1 MANELKRSERVI
13 IGGKELEA
21 QINPENITL
30 LQRYDRDMQMRELS
44 EKSIY
49 SYKCDIIAWFKYLVK
64 NQFNPIVTDLS
75 EDDIEE
81 FIFYTKEMGN
91 HTERIKRRMASI
103 SAFYKFLRKKKIIKE
118 NPMEFMDRPKK
129 GLPVVVQTFLTEEQY
144 ELMKLKLSECDN
156 LLLQTYAMLSISTMG
171 RVNAICNTQWEQ
183 IDYKERVINDVL
195 EKEGKIVT
203 LYFSEEVRDLL
214 LKLQSENLENKIDC
228 KYVFCTFNKDKWDKT
243 TNSTLGK
250 WTEKIGEMIGVPT
263 LHCHDF
269 RHSGSQLLSL
279 KGMSI
284 EKISEL
290 LNHSGLDVT
299 KNHYLRQDK
308 KKIQAEKDKFKL

>member
-1 MANELKRSERVI
+1 
-13 IGGKELEA
+13 
-21 QINPENITL
+21 
-30 LQRYDRDMQMRELS
+30 
-44 EKSIY
+44 
-49 SYKCDIIAWFKYLVK
+49 
-64 NQFNPIVTDLS
+64 
-75 EDDIEE
+75 
-81 FIFYTKEMGN
+81 
-91 HTERIKRRMASI
+91 
-103 SAFYKFLRKKKIIKE
+103 
-118 NPMEFMDRPKK
+118 MEFMDRSKK
-129 GLPVVVQTFLTEEQY
+129 GLPIVVQTFLTMQQY
-144 ELMKLKLSECDN
+144 ELMKSKLSECGN
-156 LLLQTYAMLSISTMG
+156 LLLQTYAMLSLSTMG

-183 IDYKERVINDVL
+183 VDFEERVINDVL

-214 LKLQSENLENKIDC
+214 LKLKEENLKNNIVCE
-228 KYVFCTFNKDKWDKT
+228 YVFCTFNDNKWDKC
-243 TNSTLGK
+243 TNSTLSE
-250 WTEKIGEMIGVPT
+250 WTKKVGEMIGVKT
-263 LHCHDF
+263 LHCHDY

>member
-1 MANELKRSERVI
+1 MANELKRSKRIV
-13 IGGKELEA
+13 IGGKELEG
-21 QINPENITL
+21 QINPENTAL

-64 NQFNPIVTDLS
+64 KQFNPIVTDLN

-103 SAFYKFLRKKKIIKE
+103 SAFYKFLRKKKVIKE
-118 NPMEFMDRPKK
+118 NPMEFLDRPKK
-129 GLPVVVQTFLTEEQY
+129 GLPVVTQTFLTLPQY
-144 ELMKLKLSECDN
+144 ELMKLKLSECGN
-156 LLLQTYAMLSISTMG
+156 LLLQTYAMLSVSTMG
-171 RVNAICNTQWEQ
+171 RVNAIANTQWSQ
-183 IDYKERVINDVL
+183 INFEERVIDDVL

-214 LKLQSENLENKIDC
+214 LKLKQENLENKIDC
-228 KYVFCTFNKDKWDKT
+228 SYVFCTLNKEKWDRVT
-243 TNSTLGK
+243 TSTLGK
-250 WTEKIGEMIGVPT
+250 WTLKVGEMIDVPT
-263 LHCHDF
+263 LHPHDY
-269 RHSGSQLLSL
+269 RHSGSQLLNL
-279 KGMSI
+279 GGMPI
-284 EKISEL
+284 EMISTL

-299 KNHYLRQDK
+299 KNFYLKQDK